1 MIAGQPEL
9 CPNPVWTQFSHPARI
24 WMARILHKSFG
35 ISLSLLYRLSSLTN
49 LVNAKAMNQSLRK
62 IGASQHLGILNE
74 HDHRRGNARRKQ
86 TRRSAVGKTGHRCLT
101 NFEPAGQRKPT
112 AHSLL

>member
-24 WMARILHKSFG
+24 WIARILHKSFG
-35 ISLSLLYRLSSLTN
+35 ISLSLLYGLSSLTN

-62 IGASQHLGILNE
+62 IGASQRLGLILNE
-74 HDHRRGNARRKQ
+74 QDHRRGNARRKQ
-86 TRRSAVGKTGHRCLT
+86 TRRPAVGKTGHRC
-101 NFEPAGQRKPT
+101 
-112 AHSLL
+112 